1 MRRIA
6 YEILRVTVYTIGAR
20 ALIINIENLVKI
32 LEKTIINHCKPLRNR
47 VNL

>member
-20 ALIINIENLVKI
+20 ALIINFKNLVKI
-32 LEKTIINHCKPLRNR
+32 IEKTIIYH
-47 VNL
+47 